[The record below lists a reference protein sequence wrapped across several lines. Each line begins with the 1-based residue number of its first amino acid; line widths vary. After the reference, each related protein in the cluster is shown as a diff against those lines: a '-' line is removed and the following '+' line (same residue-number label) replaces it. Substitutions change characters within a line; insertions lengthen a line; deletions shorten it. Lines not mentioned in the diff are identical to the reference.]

1 MTPTETTA
9 TRPAC
14 QRLVIRVSR
23 HSLSFSAQ
31 NSPLSP
37 EPPDFE
43 PYPLKSGISPAAN
56 LREAFKTA
64 RLPAAGCPRV
74 SVMVE
79 SPVLMVPVGL
89 YDEGRRQELYRHSY
103 PDTDAERVEG
113 TVLPDLNA
121 VALYAVNKDLQ
132 MVVTDRFANAQFMC
146 ALAPVWRHLYQ
157 RSFASQ
163 RNKVYTYFHDDKMDV
178 MSFAQNRFKFCNAFP
193 LSHTPEGTASA
204 HDALY
209 YMLYVWK
216 QLMLNAERDELYLV
230 GELPERDWLVSE
242 LHRYVQRVYVI
253 NPSSD
258 FNRAPATRVAGM
270 PFDMMA
276 FYAKGR

>member
-1 MTPTETTA
+1 MTPTETPI
-9 TRPAC
+9 TRPAR

-23 HSLSFSAQ
+23 HSLSFSTQ
-31 NSPLSP
+31 NGPHDQVPL
-37 EPPDFE
+37 DYE

-64 RLPAAGCPRV
+64 KLPATDYPRV
-74 SVMVE
+74 VVMVE

-89 YDEGRRQELYRHSY
+89 YNEDHRQELYRHTY

-121 VALYAVNKDLQ
+121 VALYAINKDLQ
-132 MVVTDRFANAQFMC
+132 MVVTDRFAHAQFMC

-163 RNKVYTYFHDDKMDV
+163 RNKVYAYFHDDKMDV

-193 LSHTPEGTASA
+193 LSHTADGTTSA

-216 QLMLNAERDELYLV
+216 QLMLNVEKDELYLV
-230 GELPERDWLVSE
+230 GELPERDWLVGE

-258 FNRAPATRVAGM
+258 FNRAPATRIAGM
-270 PFDMMA
+270 PFDLVA
-276 FYAKGR
+276 FYVKGR